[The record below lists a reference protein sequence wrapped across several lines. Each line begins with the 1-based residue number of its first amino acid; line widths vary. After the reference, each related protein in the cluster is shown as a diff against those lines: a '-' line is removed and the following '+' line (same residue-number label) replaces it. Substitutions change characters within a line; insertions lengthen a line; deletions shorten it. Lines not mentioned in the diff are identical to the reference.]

1 MRWSQLFIPTLK
13 EDPASAETDSHRL
26 LMRAGYIRPLGAGIY
41 SLLPIA
47 QKVRQKII
55 SIIKEELDAIGGQ
68 EFVLPAL
75 HPAEVWEESGRLA
88 TMGDIMFRL
97 KDRKGSDMVLGVTH
111 EEIFTSIARNALHSY
126 RQLPQ
131 TWYQFQTKFRD
142 ELRPKAGLL
151 RVREFTMKDSYSFD
165 LDSEGLDKSFELH
178 REAYE
183 RIFTRVGLSFVGVQA
198 SSGAMGGSAS
208 TEFMVLT
215 DAGEDL
221 VVLCK
226 ACGYAANTEKAIS
239 KIADNG
245 DKNTVAQTVETIEKF
260 ATPNLKTVDELS
272 KFAPFAAAHNQIKTL
287 VYAADGQ
294 LILVLVRGDH
304 DLNVTKLTDLLAI
317 NEARPAEAQEIFDAM
332 GAHAGSLGGVK
343 VAKDTKG
350 KTNKI
355 QRIIADEALRDRV
368 NMVTGAN
375 EDDFHWR
382 GVSLERDIEIDQWA
396 DVRTVKAGEG
406 CTTCGESLSVDKALE
421 IGHIF
426 KLGTRYSQKMGA
438 TVLNSAGEAIPIVMG
453 SYGIGVER
461 LMAAVVERSHDNKGI
476 IWPLAIAPYAVVITV
491 ISVSNEEA
499 MSAANSLYAQFKSAN
514 IDVLLDDRDERPG
527 SKFADSELIGIPIR
541 INIGKKLVDGIV
553 EVVLR
558 QSKASTDV
566 RVEEAFQHVSEIL
579 SSSIVCNKL

>member
-26 LMRAGYIRPLGAGIY
+26 LMRAGYIRPLGAGLY

-55 SIIKEELDAIGGQ
+55 AIIKEELDAIGGQ

-75 HPAEVWEESGRLA
+75 HPAEIWEESGRLA
-88 TMGDIMFRL
+88 TMGEIMFRL
-97 KDRKGSDMVLGVTH
+97 KDRKGTDMVLGVTH
-111 EEIFTSIARNALHSY
+111 EEIFTSIARNALQSY

-165 LDSEGLDKSFELH
+165 LDANGLDKSFLLH
-178 REAYE
+178 KEAYE
-183 RIFTRVGLSFVGVQA
+183 RIFTRVGLSFVGVEA

-226 ACGYAANTEKAIS
+226 ACGYAANTEKATS
-239 KIADNG
+239 KISIASKDESA
-245 DKNTVAQTVETIEKF
+245 AQTLETIEKF
-260 ATPNLKTVDELS
+260 ATPDLKTVDELA
-272 KFAPFAAAHNQIKTL
+272 KFAPFAAANNQIKTL
-287 VYAADGQ
+287 VYVAESK

-304 DLNVTKLTDLLAI
+304 DLNLTKLTDLLAVS
-317 NEARPAEAQEIFDAM
+317 EARPAEAQEIFEAM

-343 VAKDTKG
+343 VSKDNTG
-350 KTNKI
+350 KPNKI
-355 QRIIADEALRDRV
+355 QKIIADKALAGRI

-382 GVSLERDIEIDQWA
+382 GVSLERDIEIDEWA
-396 DVRTVKAGEG
+396 DVRTVKTGEG
-406 CTTCGESLSVDKALE
+406 CTTCGEALSVDKALE

-438 TVLNSAGEAIPIVMG
+438 TVLNSAGETVPIVMG

-461 LMAAVVERSHDNKGI
+461 LMAAVVERSHDTKGI
-476 IWPLAIAPYAVVITV
+476 IWPLSIAPYTVVITV
-491 ISVSNEEA
+491 INVANEDA
-499 MSAANSLYAQFKSAN
+499 MKAANSIYKQFKDAN

-527 SKFADSELIGIPIR
+527 IKFADSELIGIPIR
-541 INIGKKLVDGIV
+541 INIGKKLVDGLV
-553 EVVLR
+553 EVVDR
-558 QSKASTDV
+558 STKSSTDI
-566 RVEEAFQHVSEIL
+566 RAEEAFLYVRDKL
-579 SSSIVCNKL
+579 SSATLTHAL